1 VIPTVAYVSGGVTGA
16 LAVLLAVTLW
26 RWRREP
32 AEALWGLFAVVVG
45 LVTWWSLVATG
56 KFASG
61 TLAQKVLLYRL
72 EMVTWVG
79 LPVVTGMALIVGYH
93 LTAAS
98 VRRQLRGLLGVLG
111 VLVVASVTLPQAVL
125 FPAPRL
131 VPVGAAVTLEHDLS
145 LTLSVVTGIAWAL
158 FAVGAALVGL
168 RRLRGGVVAPVVVAV
183 TAIPLVPL
191 VVASLKLA
199 DVAPPGG
206 EGFNLAPV
214 ATGVT
219 VLAVGAYLHRRGV
232 ATVLPD
238 SRHLAIE
245 RAREGYLLVDPDDRI
260 RDINAVGRRLTGL
273 AWVPPCPGGSPRRQR
288 SRRR

>member
-1 VIPTVAYVSGGVTGA
+1 MIPTVAYVSGGVTGA

-93 LTAAS
+93 LTAAA

-273 AWVPPCPGGSPRRQR
+273 TVGETARERVATFVGT
-288 SRRR
+288 